1 MVIENLSP
9 RTIRSY
15 IHYPLKLAEF
25 FNANPRTLTTE
36 KIYVFLVY
44 LKEEKH
50 LSRSTMRIAVSGIR
64 YLYQHILKRSS
75 IIDEVPYPKQEK

>member
-1 MVIENLSP
+1 MTWEQNLARDFKKMRNRMVFENLSP

-36 KIYVFLVY
+36 EIYAFLVY
-44 LKEEKH
+44 LSKKK
-50 LSRSTMRIAVSGIR
+50 S
-64 YLYQHILKRSS
+64 IL
-75 IIDEVPYPKQEK
+75 VAAPCVLL